1 VEDAETREPIYK
13 KKKEP
18 GLIEIE
24 EDEPSEESKAGD
36 IVAAET
42 SGLATCLGVICFPFT
57 LCCSWF
63 IVNEQEEVV
72 KLNYGKFT
80 GVESGPGCHWA
91 NCFGRE
97 LRTVDK
103 RIISLDLPNQ
113 KIVEKSGNPLVVS
126 AIVVYHVEDAKKA
139 TLDVTDVNS
148 YIMNEATAV
157 LKKVVSLY
165 PYECHHEDGRE
176 DDMSLKNE
184 AAAIQQQMVKLLQ
197 KHVRTAGAKIHLF
210 QFNELSYAPEIAAG
224 MLRRQQ
230 ARAMVAARKKIV
242 QGAVEIAYGA
252 CEKLNERGVKMTTE
266 EKKCLTS
273 NLLAVICADSD
284 SNQQS
289 GLAAASLEQGHNHHN
304 QGRFGMFG

>member
-1 VEDAETREPIYK
+1 METEPIYNK
-13 KKKEP
+13 KKA
-18 GLIEIE
+18 GLVQIE
-24 EDEPSEESKAGD
+24 EESEEEEINKHD

-42 SGLATCLGVICFPFT
+42 SGLATCLGITCFPFT

-63 IVNEQEEVV
+63 VVSEKQEVV
-72 KLNYGKFT
+72 KLNYGKYT
-80 GVESGPGCHWA
+80 GSEADPGCHWA

-97 LRTVDK
+97 LRTIDK

-113 KIVEKSGNPLVVS
+113 KIVEKAGNPLIVS

-157 LKKVVSLY
+157 LKKIVSLY
-165 PYECHHEDGRE
+165 PYETHHEDGHE

-184 AAAIQQQMVKLLQ
+184 AAEIQKQMVRLLQ
-197 KHVRTAGAKIHLF
+197 KHVKAAGAKIHLF

-252 CEKLNERGVKMTTE
+252 CDKLVEYGVKMTPE
-266 EKKCLTS
+266 EKKSLTS

-289 GLAAASLEQGHNHHN
+289 GLAAASLEQGHNHH
-304 QGRFGMFG
+304 QPRFY